1 MRRCLIIA
9 EAGVNHDGDAAAA
22 QEMVRVAAAADAD
35 VIKFQTFV
43 ADRLV
48 CSEAPKARY
57 QVETTGC
64 EGSQLEMLRA
74 LELSREDHVALAEAS
89 TSAGIEF
96 LSTPFDEQSADQLE
110 QIGVQRFKIPSG
122 EVSNHP
128 LLRHIAGKGK
138 PILLSTGM
146 CWLGEVEAAIRVLE
160 DAGVSDLTVL
170 HCTSSY
176 PAEPAECNLRAL
188 ETLRSAFGFPVGYS
202 DHTLGV
208 DIACAAVALGA
219 TVIEKHF
226 TLDRRRQGPD
236 HRASLEPAELA
247 ELVRAVRR
255 VEVALGDG
263 RKRPTSGELDTR
275 RVARRSL
282 VAARDLEPGAMLR
295 SEDLCSMRPGTG
307 ISPAERDRIIGHRLR
322 KPVSRHQPL
331 AWGDLG

>member
-1 MRRCLIIA
+1 M
-9 EAGVNHDGDAAAA
+9 
-22 QEMVRVAAAADAD
+22 
-35 VIKFQTFV
+35 
-43 ADRLV
+43 
-48 CSEAPKARY
+48 
-57 QVETTGC
+57 
-64 EGSQLEMLRA
+64 
-74 LELSREDHVALAEAS
+74 
-89 TSAGIEF
+89 
-96 LSTPFDEQSADQLE
+96 
-110 QIGVQRFKIPSG
+110 
-122 EVSNHP
+122 
-128 LLRHIAGKGK
+128 
-138 PILLSTGM
+138 
-146 CWLGEVEAAIRVLE
+146 LE

-176 PAEPAECNLRAL
+176 PADPAECNLRAL

-226 TLDRRRQGPD
+226 HPRQETTGFLN
-236 HRASLEPAELA
+236 HRASLEPEELT
-247 ELVRAVRR
+247 ELVRSVRR

-263 RKRPTSGELDTR
+263 RKRPASGELDTR

-282 VAARDLEPGAMLR
+282 VAARDLESGVVLR

-307 ISPAERDRIIGHRLR
+307 ISPAEHDRVIGHHLR